1 MAIALCDHKQD
12 IADERRA
19 RTPAKDHG
27 TVYMSAPIILPQW
40 GMGMNDGEVIKWL
53 KVIGDPVTKG
63 DQLVEI
69 ESSKV
74 NAEVEATADGTLGRI
89 DVEEGR
95 VVDVGTILGHVL
107 EAGDSES
114 DLPAL
119 VIAAAP
125 AVAAAPATSPV
136 TVAPTAPDAAPRGG
150 KKIVTPR
157 ARRLAKEM
165 GVDLAD
171 VTGSGPS
178 GRVTEDDV
186 KRAAAAPA
194 GAGGTSAPAAAAPPP
209 ESVVPV
215 KELVKLSGLRGT
227 IARRMSESAAIPSV
241 TLSTTADV
249 TEAVAFQREL
259 VGEWR
264 EHRIRPQYQDL
275 VIAAV
280 ARALKEN
287 PIANAHLVGDE
298 VRILDEIN
306 VGIAMAIPE
315 GLLVPVIKNADQK
328 SLLEIAQEVRDLA
341 KKAKSNSLGIDE
353 MTNGTFSITNLSS
366 YNIDVFDPLLNPP
379 EIGILGVGTVEE
391 KPVVVDGEV
400 VVRSNANLNLAF
412 DHRAWDGAPA
422 ADFVRSIGKLLSDP
436 GWMKV

>member
-1 MAIALCDHKQD
+1 
-12 IADERRA
+12 
-19 RTPAKDHG
+19 
-27 TVYMSAPIILPQW
+27 MSAPITLPQG

-53 KVIGDPVTKG
+53 KAVGDPVYKG

-95 VVDVGTILGHVL
+95 IVDVGTVLGHVL
-107 EAGDSES
+107 EAGES
-114 DLPAL
+114 DADLPD
-119 VIAAAP
+119 VIPARGPAGAPVPVAVKPAAAP
-125 AVAAAPATSPV
+125 AAAG
-136 TVAPTAPDAAPRGG
+136 VAPKGG
-150 KKIVTPR
+150 KQIVTPR

-165 GVDLAD
+165 NVDLSGILG
-171 VTGSGPS
+171 TGPS

-186 KRAAAAPA
+186 KAAAAAPA
-194 GAGGTSAPAAAAPPP
+194 GGTPAAAAPLP

-215 KELVKLSGLRGT
+215 KETIKLSGLRGT
-227 IARRMSESAAIPSV
+227 IARRMTESAAIPAV

-249 TEAVAFQREL
+249 TDAIAFQREL

-264 EHRIRPQYQDL
+264 QHKLRPQYQDL

-280 ARALKEN
+280 ARALKES
-287 PIANAHLVGDE
+287 PIANSHLVGDE
-298 VRILDEIN
+298 VRVLDEVN

-328 SLLEIAQEVRDLA
+328 SLLEIAEEVRELA
-341 KKAKSNSLGIDE
+341 KKAKSNSLSIDE
-353 MTNGTFSITNLSS
+353 MTNSTFSITNLSS
-366 YNIDVFDPLLNPP
+366 YNIDTFDPLLNQP

-391 KPVVVDGEV
+391 RPVVVAGEV
-400 VVRSNANLNLAF
+400 AIRSIANLNLAF

-422 ADFVRSIGKLLSDP
+422 AEFVRSIAKLLSDP
-436 GWMKV
+436 SWMKA

>member
-1 MAIALCDHKQD
+1 
-12 IADERRA
+12 
-19 RTPAKDHG
+19 
-27 TVYMSAPIILPQW
+27 MSAPIILPQW

-53 KVIGDPVTKG
+53 KAVGDPVAKG

-95 VVDVGTILGHVL
+95 VVDVGTVLGYLL
-107 EAGDSES
+107 EDGDSDS
-114 DLPAL
+114 DLPA
-119 VIAAAP
+119 AAAATVSASTQAP
-125 AVAAAPATSPV
+125 IVASPSAAP
-136 TVAPTAPDAAPRGG
+136 VASAAPKGG
-150 KKIVTPR
+150 KQVVTPR

-165 GVDLAD
+165 GIDLAG
-171 VTGSGPS
+171 VTGTGPS

-186 KRAAAAPA
+186 KAA
-194 GAGGTSAPAAAAPPP
+194 GSAPAAGATAGAAAPLP
-209 ESVVPV
+209 ESIVPV
-215 KELVKLSGLRGT
+215 KEVVKLSGLRGT
-227 IARRMSESAAIPSV
+227 IARRMTESAAIPAV

-249 TEAVAFQREL
+249 TDAVAYQREL

-280 ARALKEN
+280 ARALKET
-287 PIANAHLVGDE
+287 PIANAHLIGDE
-298 VRILDEIN
+298 VRILDEVN

-328 SLLEIAQEVRDLA
+328 SLLEIALEIRDLA
-341 KKAKSNSLGIDE
+341 KKAKSNTLSIDE
-353 MTNGTFSITNLSS
+353 MTNSTFSITNLSS
-366 YNIDVFDPLLNPP
+366 YNINTFNPLLNPP

-391 KPVVVDGEV
+391 RPAVVDGEV
-400 VVRSNANLNLAF
+400 AIRSIANLNLAF

-422 ADFVRSIGKLLSDP
+422 AEFVRSIAKLLSDP
-436 GWMKV
+436 SWMKA

>member
-1 MAIALCDHKQD
+1 
-12 IADERRA
+12 
-19 RTPAKDHG
+19 
-27 TVYMSAPIILPQW
+27 MSAPITLPQW

-53 KVIGDPVTKG
+53 KAVGDPIVKG

-95 VVDVGTILGHVL
+95 VVDVGTVLGHIL
-107 EAGDSES
+107 ESGES
-114 DLPAL
+114 NADLPD
-119 VIAAAP
+119 VITARGPASAPVPVAVKP
-125 AVAAAPATSPV
+125 AVASAAV
-136 TVAPTAPDAAPRGG
+136 GVAPKGG
-150 KKIVTPR
+150 KQIVTPR

-165 GVDLAD
+165 SVDLAGIIG
-171 VTGSGPS
+171 TGPS

-186 KRAAAAPA
+186 KTAAADPE
-194 GAGGTSAPAAAAPPP
+194 GGTTTAAAVLP

-215 KELVKLSGLRGT
+215 KETIKLSGLRGT
-227 IARRMSESAAIPSV
+227 IARRMTESNTIPSV

-249 TEAVAFQREL
+249 TDAVAFQREL

-264 EHRIRPQYQDL
+264 QHKLRPQYQDL

-280 ARALKEN
+280 ARALKDS
-287 PIANAHLVGDE
+287 PFANSHLVGDE
-298 VRILDEIN
+298 IRVLDQVN

-328 SLLEIAQEVRDLA
+328 SLLEIALEVRELA
-341 KKAKSNSLGIDE
+341 KKAKSNSLSIDE
-353 MTNGTFSITNLSS
+353 MTNSTFSITNLSS
-366 YNIDVFDPLLNPP
+366 YNIDTFDPLLNQP

-391 KPVVVDGEV
+391 RPAVVDGEV
-400 VVRSNANLNLAF
+400 AIRSIANLNLAF

-422 ADFVRSIGKLLSDP
+422 AEFVRSIARLVSDP
-436 GWMKV
+436 SWMKA

>member
-1 MAIALCDHKQD
+1 
-12 IADERRA
+12 
-19 RTPAKDHG
+19 
-27 TVYMSAPIILPQW
+27 MSAPIILPQW

-53 KVIGDPVTKG
+53 KAVGDPVAKG

-95 VVDVGTILGHVL
+95 GVDVGTVLGYLL

-114 DLPAL
+114 DLPDVAP
-119 VIAAAP
+119 VVGSASTPAPIVAQPAAAP
-125 AVAAAPATSPV
+125 AATPK
-136 TVAPTAPDAAPRGG
+136 GG
-150 KKIVTPR
+150 KQIVTPR
-157 ARRLAKEM
+157 ARRLAKQM
-165 GVDLAD
+165 GVDLAG
-171 VTGSGPS
+171 VIGTGPS

-186 KRAAAAPA
+186 RADSEAGSGSGAVAAA
-194 GAGGTSAPAAAAPPP
+194 SLP
-209 ESVVPV
+209 ESAVPV
-215 KELVKLSGLRGT
+215 KEVVKLAGLRGT
-227 IARRMSESAAIPSV
+227 IARRMSESAAIPRV

-249 TEAVAFQREL
+249 TDAIAFQREL

-280 ARALKEN
+280 AKALKEM

-298 VRILDEIN
+298 VRIFDEVN
-306 VGIAMAIPE
+306 VGVAMAIPE

-328 SLLEIAQEVRDLA
+328 SLLDIALEVRDLA
-341 KKAKSNSLGIDE
+341 KKVKSNTLSIDE

-366 YNIDVFDPLLNPP
+366 YNIEMFDPLLNPP
-379 EIGILGVGTVEE
+379 EIGILGVGTVD
-391 KPVVVDGEV
+391 KQPAVVDGEV
-400 VVRSNANLNLAF
+400 AVRSIANLNLAF

-422 ADFVRSIGKLLSDP
+422 AEFVRSVAKLLSNP
-436 GWMKV
+436 KWMKA

>member
-1 MAIALCDHKQD
+1 
-12 IADERRA
+12 
-19 RTPAKDHG
+19 
-27 TVYMSAPIILPQW
+27 MSAPIILPQW

-53 KVIGDPVTKG
+53 KAVGDPVAKG

-95 VVDVGTILGHVL
+95 VVDVGTVLGYLL
-107 EAGDSES
+107 ESGDSES
-114 DLPAL
+114 DLPA
-119 VIAAAP
+119 VAQAAAP
-125 AVAAAPATSPV
+125 VAAAPPV
-136 TVAPTAPDAAPRGG
+136 VAAKPAAAAPAPRGG
-150 KKIVTPR
+150 KQIVTPR

-165 GVDLAD
+165 GVELAGIAG
-171 VTGSGPS
+171 TGPS

-186 KRAAAAPA
+186 KAAAAAPA
-194 GAGGTSAPAAAAPPP
+194 GGTAAAAPLP

-215 KELVKLSGLRGT
+215 KEVVKLSGLRGT
-227 IARRMSESAAIPSV
+227 IARRMTESAAIPSV

-249 TEAVAFQREL
+249 TDAVAFQREL

-264 EHRIRPQYQDL
+264 QHKIRPQYQDL

-280 ARALKEN
+280 AKALKDM
-287 PIANAHLVGDE
+287 PVANAHLVGDE
-298 VRILDEIN
+298 VRILDEVN

-341 KKAKSNSLGIDE
+341 KKAKSNSLSIDE
-353 MTNGTFSITNLSS
+353 MTNSTFSITNLSS
-366 YNIDVFDPLLNPP
+366 YNINTFDPLLNPP

-391 KPVVVDGEV
+391 QPAVVDGEV
-400 VVRSNANLNLAF
+400 AVRSIANLNLAF

-422 ADFVRSIGKLLSDP
+422 AEFVRSIAKLLSDP
-436 GWMKV
+436 SWMKA

>member
-1 MAIALCDHKQD
+1 
-12 IADERRA
+12 
-19 RTPAKDHG
+19 
-27 TVYMSAPIILPQW
+27 MSAPITLPQW

-53 KVIGDPVTKG
+53 KAVGDPIAKG

-95 VVDVGTILGHVL
+95 IVDVGTVLGHVL
-107 EAGDSES
+107 ESGES
-114 DLPAL
+114 DADLPD
-119 VIAAAP
+119 VIPARGPAGAPVPVAVKPAASSA
-125 AVAAAPATSPV
+125 AVG
-136 TVAPTAPDAAPRGG
+136 VAPKGG
-150 KKIVTPR
+150 KQIVTPR

-165 GVDLAD
+165 SVDLAGILG
-171 VTGSGPS
+171 TGPS

-186 KRAAAAPA
+186 KTAAAAPA
-194 GAGGTSAPAAAAPPP
+194 GGTTAAAAPLTK
-209 ESVVPV
+209 SVVPV
-215 KELVKLSGLRGT
+215 KETIKLSGLRGT
-227 IARRMSESAAIPSV
+227 IARRMTESTTIPSV

-249 TEAVAFQREL
+249 TDAIAFQREL

-264 EHRIRPQYQDL
+264 QHKLRPQYQDL

-280 ARALKEN
+280 ARALKDS
-287 PIANAHLVGDE
+287 PIANSHLVGDE
-298 VRILDEIN
+298 VRVLDQVN

-328 SLLEIAQEVRDLA
+328 SLLEIAQEVRELA
-341 KKAKSNSLGIDE
+341 KKAKANSLSIDE
-353 MTNGTFSITNLSS
+353 MTNSTFSITNLSS
-366 YNIDVFDPLLNPP
+366 YNIDTFDPLLNQP

-391 KPVVVDGEV
+391 RPVVVDGEV
-400 VVRSNANLNLAF
+400 AIRSIANLNLAF

-422 ADFVRSIGKLLSDP
+422 AEFVRSIAKLLSDP
-436 GWMKV
+436 SWMKA

>member
-1 MAIALCDHKQD
+1 
-12 IADERRA
+12 
-19 RTPAKDHG
+19 
-27 TVYMSAPIILPQW
+27 MSAPITLPQW

-53 KVIGDPVTKG
+53 KAVGDPVYKG

-95 VVDVGTILGHVL
+95 IVDVGTVLGHVL
-107 EAGDSES
+107 EAGES
-114 DLPAL
+114 DADLPD
-119 VIAAAP
+119 VIPARGPAGAPVPVAVKPAAAP
-125 AVAAAPATSPV
+125 AAAG
-136 TVAPTAPDAAPRGG
+136 VAPKGG
-150 KKIVTPR
+150 KQIVTPR

-165 GVDLAD
+165 NVDLSGILG
-171 VTGSGPS
+171 TGPS

-186 KRAAAAPA
+186 KAAAAAPA
-194 GAGGTSAPAAAAPPP
+194 GGTPAAAAPLP

-215 KELVKLSGLRGT
+215 KETIKLSGLRGT
-227 IARRMSESAAIPSV
+227 IARRMTESAAIPAV

-249 TEAVAFQREL
+249 TDAIALQREL

-264 EHRIRPQYQDL
+264 QHKLRPQYQDL

-280 ARALKEN
+280 ARALKES
-287 PIANAHLVGDE
+287 PIANSHLVGDE
-298 VRILDEIN
+298 VRVLDEVN

-328 SLLEIAQEVRDLA
+328 SLLEIAEEVRELA
-341 KKAKSNSLGIDE
+341 KKAKSNSLSIDE
-353 MTNGTFSITNLSS
+353 MTNSTFSITNLSS
-366 YNIDVFDPLLNPP
+366 YNIDTFDPLLNQP

-391 KPVVVDGEV
+391 RPVVVEGEV
-400 VVRSNANLNLAF
+400 AIRSIANLNLAF

-422 ADFVRSIGKLLSDP
+422 AEFVRSIAKLLSDP
-436 GWMKV
+436 SWMKA

>member
-1 MAIALCDHKQD
+1 
-12 IADERRA
+12 
-19 RTPAKDHG
+19 
-27 TVYMSAPIILPQW
+27 
-40 GMGMNDGEVIKWL
+40 MNDGEVIKWL
-53 KVIGDPVTKG
+53 KAVGDPVYKG

-95 VVDVGTILGHVL
+95 IVDVGTVLGHVL
-107 EAGDSES
+107 EAGES
-114 DLPAL
+114 DADLPD
-119 VIAAAP
+119 VIPARGPAGAPVPVAVKPAAAP
-125 AVAAAPATSPV
+125 AAAG
-136 TVAPTAPDAAPRGG
+136 VAPKGG
-150 KKIVTPR
+150 KQIVTPR

-165 GVDLAD
+165 NVDLSGILG
-171 VTGSGPS
+171 TGPS

-186 KRAAAAPA
+186 KAAAAAPA
-194 GAGGTSAPAAAAPPP
+194 GGTPAAAAPLP

-215 KELVKLSGLRGT
+215 KETIKLSGLRGT
-227 IARRMSESAAIPSV
+227 IARRMTESAAIPAV

-249 TEAVAFQREL
+249 TDAIAFQREL

-264 EHRIRPQYQDL
+264 QHKLRPQYQDL

-280 ARALKEN
+280 ARALKES
-287 PIANAHLVGDE
+287 PIANSHLVGDE
-298 VRILDEIN
+298 VRVLDEVN

-328 SLLEIAQEVRDLA
+328 SLLEIAEEVRELA
-341 KKAKSNSLGIDE
+341 KKAKSNSLSIDE
-353 MTNGTFSITNLSS
+353 MTNSTFSITNLSS
-366 YNIDVFDPLLNPP
+366 YNIDTFDPLLNQP

-391 KPVVVDGEV
+391 RPVVVEGEV
-400 VVRSNANLNLAF
+400 AIRSIANLNLAF

-422 ADFVRSIGKLLSDP
+422 AEFVRSIAKLLSDP
-436 GWMKV
+436 SWMKA

>member
-1 MAIALCDHKQD
+1 
-12 IADERRA
+12 
-19 RTPAKDHG
+19 
-27 TVYMSAPIILPQW
+27 MSAPITLPQW

-53 KVIGDPVTKG
+53 KAVGDPIVKG

-95 VVDVGTILGHVL
+95 IVDVGTVLGHVL
-107 EAGDSES
+107 ESGES
-114 DLPAL
+114 DADLPD
-119 VIAAAP
+119 VIPARGPAGAPVPVAVKPVVASAA
-125 AVAAAPATSPV
+125 VG
-136 TVAPTAPDAAPRGG
+136 VAPKGG
-150 KKIVTPR
+150 KQIVTPR

-165 GVDLAD
+165 SVDLAGILG
-171 VTGSGPS
+171 TGPS

-186 KRAAAAPA
+186 KTAAAAPA
-194 GAGGTSAPAAAAPPP
+194 GGTTAAAAPLTK
-209 ESVVPV
+209 SVVPV
-215 KELVKLSGLRGT
+215 KETIKLSGLRGT
-227 IARRMSESAAIPSV
+227 IARRMTESTTIPSV

-249 TEAVAFQREL
+249 TDAIAFQREL

-264 EHRIRPQYQDL
+264 QHKLRPQYQDL

-280 ARALKEN
+280 ARALKDS
-287 PIANAHLVGDE
+287 PIANSHLVGDE
-298 VRILDEIN
+298 VRVLDQVN

-328 SLLEIAQEVRDLA
+328 SLLEIAQEVRELA
-341 KKAKSNSLGIDE
+341 KKAKANSLSIDE
-353 MTNGTFSITNLSS
+353 MTNSTFSITNLSS
-366 YNIDVFDPLLNPP
+366 YNIDTFDPLLNQP

-391 KPVVVDGEV
+391 RPVVVDGEV
-400 VVRSNANLNLAF
+400 AIRSIANLNLAF

-422 ADFVRSIGKLLSDP
+422 AEFVRSIAKLLSDP
-436 GWMKV
+436 SWMKA